1 MTFKQRLIYGALMA
15 VVVFVLGQFVLT
27 VGSFLLNIVF
37 AIAMGLFAIVAVSIA
52 TGMAGRRKK

>member
-15 VVVFVLGQFVLT
+15 VVVFVLGQFVLA

>member
-37 AIAMGLFAIVAVSIA
+37 AVAMGVFAIVAVSIA